1 MINMCKRTMLRRSIS
16 LVIHCCHQK
25 DGVARERKVYGFS
38 CIDLWSRR
46 GCPFQ
51 MCSSWNQH
59 TNTQIFIFFE
69 EKLFSMS
76 CYACLMM
83 YVLTA
88 CPYRFSPGERGP
100 LCMTVSWRQGADCEG
115 RWRNQEWPLSYSLTS
130 VWGQPA
136 PRKCKLKWTLC
147 HPAAIRVPLE

>member
-16 LVIHCCHQK
+16 LVIHCCYQK

-51 MCSSWNQH
+51 MCPSWNQH
-59 TNTQIFIFFE
+59 TNTQIYIFF
-69 EKLFSMS
+69 LRRNGSPSHVMLAWW
-76 CYACLMM
+76 CICLQL
-83 YVLTA
+83 VPTDFH
-88 CPYRFSPGERGP
+88 PERGAP
-100 LCMTVSWRQGADCEG
+100 SAWLSWRQGADCEG

-130 VWGQPA
+130 VWRQPA
-136 PRKCKLKWTLC
+136 PHKCNLKWTLC
-147 HPAAIRVPLE
+147 HPAANRVPL